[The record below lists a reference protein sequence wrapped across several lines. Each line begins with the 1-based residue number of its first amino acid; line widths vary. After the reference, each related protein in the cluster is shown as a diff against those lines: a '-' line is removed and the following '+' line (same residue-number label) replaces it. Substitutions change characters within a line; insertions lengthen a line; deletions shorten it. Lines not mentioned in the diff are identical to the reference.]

1 MQPTGIINEGS
12 MASKVM

>member
-1 MQPTGIINEGS
+1 MQPTGIINA